1 MIFGNTSIKS
11 RVNKVI
17 GERIKA
23 GQQKHDERVKAID
36 EEHEAA
42 RKSLEAAKDVAIE
55 TSASAVVEGIIGKI
69 N

>member
-1 MIFGNTSIKS
+1 MFGTSIKS

-36 EEHEAA
+36 AEHEAA
-42 RKSLEAAKDVAIE
+42 KKDLEEAKEIAVE
-55 TSASAVVEGIIGKI
+55 RSAVSVVEDIIGKVK
-69 N
+69 